1 VHLFLDI
8 CQGLGLAA
16 AAGIRPF
23 LPAIV
28 AGIYSQANWGFDVG
42 GTSYSFLESPV
53 WLGCV
58 AALMVLTFALRRSG
72 SEGPTD
78 AAVGGIGV
86 GLAALLFAGTL
97 ADHGR
102 DSTAWAVLGLLA
114 GAACAAL
121 GQAVF
126 RNLQA
131 RTAQRLD
138 QQAQRA
144 LPLWFDGVSLVLA
157 GLAVAIPPISLLVL
171 GGLVW
176 LLAGGRRREDGKYA
190 GLRSLR

>member
-1 VHLFLDI
+1 MHLFLDI

-16 AAGIRPF
+16 AAGLRPF

-28 AGIYSQANWGFDVG
+28 AGIFSQANWGLDVG
-42 GTSYSFLESPV
+42 GTSYAFLESPV
-53 WLGCV
+53 WLVCIAV
-58 AALMVLTFALRRSG
+58 LMVLTFVMRRGG

-78 AAVGGIGV
+78 AAIGGIGI
-86 GLAALLFAGTL
+86 GLGALLFAGTL

-102 DSTAWAVLGLLA
+102 DSIGWALLGLLG
-114 GAACAAL
+114 GAACAGL
-121 GQAVF
+121 GQAVY

-138 QQAQRA
+138 EQAQRA
-144 LPLWFDGVSLVLA
+144 LPLWFDGVAMVLA
-157 GLAVAIPPISLLVL
+157 GLSVAIPPVSLVALP
-171 GGLVW
+171 GLAW
-176 LLAGGRRREDGKYA
+176 LLAGARRREGGKFA